1 MQLLRCGEEA
11 GLRLRL
17 LLGATEP
24 LSRGHGPE
32 AYASRVMSGVDAFN
46 AFEAAGWERQ
56 VEGYEQ
62 FFVPITGR
70 LAEPLLDG
78 AQVRRGAVVLDVASG
93 PGHIAAAAARRGA
106 SVTGVDVAE
115 AMLAR
120 ARAAHPEVVFLHGDA
135 EALPFDDGSFDA
147 VVAGFVLLHLGRP
160 ERAAAE
166 FARVLRP
173 GGRVALT
180 MWDFPD
186 RSRFIGVLL
195 EAIAEAGAEPPA
207 DVPAGPP
214 IFRFADE
221 AELAGVLGGFDDVT
235 IETVEFPLRF
245 GSRDVLW
252 RGLLKGTV
260 RLSALVLG
268 QTPDVQKQIRAAFDR
283 IVGGAEE
290 LPVSVKL
297 ATGVARAS
305 AAT

>member
-1 MQLLRCGEEA
+1 MD
-11 GLRLRL
+11 
-17 LLGATEP
+17 GAE
-24 LSRGHGPE
+24 
-32 AYASRVMSGVDAFN
+32 AFN

-56 VEGYEQ
+56 VQGYEE

-70 LAEPLLDG
+70 LADPLLDAARVG
-78 AQVRRGAVVLDVASG
+78 PGTVTLDVASG

-115 AMLAR
+115 GMLAR
-120 ARAAHPEVVFLHGDA
+120 AREAHPEVRFLHGDA
-135 EALPFDDGSFDA
+135 EALPFDDASFDA

-173 GGRVALT
+173 GGRVALA

-186 RSRFIGVLL
+186 RARFIGVLL
-195 EAIAEAGAEPPA
+195 EATAEVGAAPPPGM
-207 DVPAGPP
+207 PAGPP

-221 AELAGVLGGFDDVT
+221 AELAGLLGAFDDVA
-235 IETVEFPLRF
+235 IETVRFPLRF
-245 GSRDVLW
+245 GSSDVLW
-252 RGLLKGTV
+252 RGLLGGTV
-260 RLSALVLG
+260 RLSALVLR
-268 QTPDVQKQIRAAFDR
+268 QPPDVQEQIRAAFDR

-297 ATGVARAS
+297 ARGVARAS